1 MKFTRHKRNPA
12 DTEASAP
19 TPSPAIRRCSIC
31 GRKLPA
37 GDPAASCPVCLLRIA
52 LGPGNGGDRIGGTL
66 AESAISAPEASPRR
80 FGHYEILTRPDGNLH
95 ELGHGAMGITFKAI
109 DLNLRIPVALKV
121 LNLQLFQE
129 ELARRRF
136 FREARSAASVRHPNV
151 ASVYHLGSREREIFY
166 AMEFV
171 EGESLENLIK
181 RSGRILPMLAL
192 EIAGQVASGLAAIRQ
207 QNLVHRDIKPSNI
220 MVRLEAGSV
229 SCIMQSKLVHAF
241 VRHPS
246 PSTPVFQAS
255 LGPGSLEFGSRAV
268 LCFWFRLSN

>member
-1 MKFTRHKRNPA
+1 
-12 DTEASAP
+12 
-19 TPSPAIRRCSIC
+19 
-31 GRKLPA
+31 
-37 GDPAASCPVCLLRIA
+37 
-52 LGPGNGGDRIGGTL
+52 
-66 AESAISAPEASPRR
+66 
-80 FGHYEILTRPDGNLH
+80 
-95 ELGHGAMGITFKAI
+95 MGITFKAI

-171 EGESLENLIK
+171 EGETLENLIK